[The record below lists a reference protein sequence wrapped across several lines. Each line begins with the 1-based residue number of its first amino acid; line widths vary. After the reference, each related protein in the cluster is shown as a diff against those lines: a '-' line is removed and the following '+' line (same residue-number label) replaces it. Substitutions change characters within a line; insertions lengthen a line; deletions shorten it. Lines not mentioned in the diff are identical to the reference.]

1 MTLSFKN
8 YLGFRIPRD
17 PDVEAVDSIRG
28 YVLQFVHVPIR
39 LLDAAPLTMVFVEAC
54 EDVLEVAADG
64 SMRFRQLKN
73 VAGDFSVTRQTSCEI
88 LDRWAELHIQA
99 QEHRFVYYTTEPPA
113 NLADRSDSFRRWV
126 TGTKTPDVAS
136 SIRTS
141 LLAFLAG
148 KDLGKFS
155 HLRTLIAN
163 EQNFLEFWNTIDWA
177 MCRGGLEQDF
187 ECLLEK
193 AAAKFSDDDDTRLR
207 ERCYAWVGA
216 IALSASSDVLDDRC
230 WTLEKLLTLS
240 PAGDPVLSKIVQ
252 QLKQIDGELRGIRH
266 VQNDSVRL
274 QEQHFAETRS
284 QSAILTRHD
293 EKLDRVL
300 DHLSSAQL
308 FSPPS
313 LPATRQ
319 PSLMASSGPG
329 ELPFA
334 NDIVLATLSSLMPG
348 IQQLVNE
355 KAQEFCTE
363 ITTRLRQQDFV
374 EAGEVGKQL
383 TNWLRSGAVH
393 LASASDR
400 ATCWLQLAGLEVVN
414 RLRTEPE
421 NITALTLARH
431 FLETARALFRPD
443 EIPSEVADRVVILES
458 KIAFLEGDRP
468 KAESILAAT
477 NSPMAISWRL
487 GWLLDEDRNDEAAQ
501 LVDRLPLHERWV
513 DRAVSAF
520 VRTGQI
526 DRARQVLQW
535 CRDHA
540 AASVHD
546 LAQVMFAQEHYLI
559 ACQRDG
565 ADDAVVP
572 GRIDPATEQG
582 LTATREALAPI
593 LTRVSGCGQIRS
605 GLEEAAV
612 LMAERTCFFLGDRPA
627 AFQWATLLQNR
638 TPVPLGFV
646 ESVFRR
652 VVPAPSDLPERLR
665 RDHPSSFDA
674 QLYAAVLEHA
684 HLRRPTEA
692 AAAAALSLV
701 PLAKTEIQ
709 RRRLSGLL
717 IEIDSRCDES
727 RQDIQQAIGS
737 LLANDP
743 NERRL
748 WEVTESL
755 NRADTSTAET
765 ILSDATLQRDGRWWQ
780 MSAEV
785 KRQRGDKAGALADLQ
800 EAGRLILNPD
810 LLGFIAELADELG
823 EHRIVVDAL
832 EKRLNLIPDDVNS
845 RHQLAFAYVH
855 LQEFSNAAVCFC
867 HLKTQTKHVLE
878 FSLNEANCY
887 AMAGKLT
894 ESLRCFDNIIA
905 AYPDSSPAYI
915 SKSRLIGSAA
925 NWVEAFQI
933 LENVRQRFWNEP
945 LFVLGYMDGAHR
957 AGREVEAGRALL
969 KLIALRESSPDDV
982 PFLQQFDFDDLIRM
996 GLDRRQQFES
1006 LCHEILRGC
1015 CPWALVAKLLNRPL
1029 SLEWA
1034 IRTQPTKVQD
1044 ALVERATLAIY
1055 STNGFTPAGP
1065 DPKRLWKPILPS
1077 APGRPVVADLTAII
1091 TLHRLG
1097 LLNKV
1102 ADYFGTLF
1110 IPEAYLG
1117 VLLHDREDLQP
1128 HQRSHEDAARLL
1140 IKCKESGSIV
1150 IVADGSDLPLLHQ
1163 FGEPPVTDQLVAGL
1177 KDAVEWLHQR
1187 GDISTDQFEAVCQFP
1202 DVSQNLE
1209 SPTIFFQADRFV
1221 AQLSALDAL
1230 HSRGC
1235 LEPLLKTGKVAL
1247 SPSEWREVEDRR
1259 RWEQFTSEI
1268 AGWHGDLADW
1278 LAGSPN
1284 VQRVGVPPLRVPD
1297 PEDERDGA
1305 SPTTGIALAATLIA
1319 QERRLPLLIDDRS
1332 LQNLVL
1338 SETPDLPSA
1347 AFSADQA
1354 LIAMRDS
1361 GATSDQEITDAFC
1374 QLMSWRYR
1382 FLAPPAEVL
1391 LSLARQF
1398 RDNLPGHRLSE
1409 VSHYL
1414 HDCLQD
1420 PGLPVS
1426 ADAKNPRAGIDSQFV
1441 SAWIREVT
1449 RFLVLARQSPDF
1461 TDSQWSKLARW
1472 SVLRLIPVPPRNQH
1486 PIHQR
1491 VFADEIP
1498 RLVIL
1503 NMLSV
1508 ITAEGVQRR
1517 RNLLASLRDLKTVL
1531 CLSDRD
1537 FAEVI
1542 AEFVLTI
1549 TELAKPEHHSAVRE
1563 TNRAVV
1569 RWTLGD
1575 SELPFGVFISLKAT
1589 GDFDDFEEVPVP
1601 ANVIEFVSDPDH
1613 AYRLPPKTGP
1623 LIFFRRPED
1632 ERGCIAEIQNW
1643 LQVSDRTARLTT
1655 LEHFKRLPDSPSGI
1669 PSLTRRTIRL
1679 LEESTSA
1686 LQSDDRAVYCTA
1698 AEITSEAIDSDF
1710 LSHLSALR
1718 QTIGIRAAETGRKY
1732 LELVL
1737 HPSAETFLALESD
1750 LSFLPHQRD
1759 LAESTLREAGEQS
1772 QTIKE
1777 CCDRFFATLGHLPLT
1792 GCLSLATALEPWL
1805 ARHPTEQPFSPL
1817 WQWAQTHS
1825 SPLAWWHVLQAL
1837 LQRQDWI
1844 APADQLRFWQKV
1856 LDLMVAN
1863 EQPEVVD
1870 DEQSQLDS
1878 LPRKLQLRQWLLHH
1892 YLRHL
1897 EIVLPGTDSD
1907 AIANLAFWLSDRV
1920 AQTFEVAG
1928 SQLGK
1933 IIAIMEPRLARTSLQ
1948 WQMVRPRA
1956 TPSRLRA
1963 FAFGSQAV
1971 WIDALTSEWCGRGS
1985 HECAGLTEEAA
1996 AELFARWVGIEASGL
2011 HLLSLAEGTP
2021 ITFSF
2026 ELATRTFAETFAE
2039 SLSKAESNNDSDSV
2053 TPLAYCKH
2061 LRDPKFLL
2069 DELQRLSEL
2078 EEHYQRRLI
2087 DNWRVAMLSG
2097 VLSPENCESFALDN
2111 GWVQAILEP
2120 GSACSR
2126 ETTFVL
2132 LECQTLASGQWDLR
2146 LPHYFADLAK
2156 RHSGTPAGSFWFEQT
2171 LKSSLAAGLG
2181 SAVDVLGAAAS
2192 ALEAE
2197 TLWQPYLDLFEQLAS
2212 HMPHWVHA
2220 RLRAICLP
2228 FSEAVSLENVEH
2240 ASLSEANNQVSDS
2253 R

>member
-1 MTLSFKN
+1 MTLSFEN

-17 PDVEAVDSIRG
+17 ENVEAVDSIAG
-28 YVLQFVHVPIR
+28 YVLQFVHVPLR
-39 LLDAAPLTMVFVEAC
+39 LLDATPMTMVFVEAC

-73 VAGDFSVTRQTSCEI
+73 VVGNFSVTRHKSCEI
-88 LDRWAELHIQA
+88 LDRWAQLHLQA
-99 QEHRFVYYTTEPPA
+99 PSRRFVYYTTETPA
-113 NLADRSDSFRRWV
+113 NLADQNDSFRRWV
-126 TGTKTPDVAS
+126 AGTTTPDVAS
-136 SIRTS
+136 SIRGS
-141 LLAFLAG
+141 LLEFLNG
-148 KDLGKFS
+148 KSLGKFS
-155 HLRTLIAN
+155 YLRTLIAN
-163 EQNFLEFWNTIDWA
+163 EQDFLEFWKTIDWM

-187 ECLLEK
+187 ECLLKK
-193 AAAKFSDDDDTRLR
+193 AAAKFPDEDDTRLR

-216 IALSASSDVLDDRC
+216 NALSASSDDLDDRC
-230 WTLEKLLTLS
+230 WTLERLLALS
-240 PAGDPVLSKIVQ
+240 PADDPALSKIVQ
-252 QLKQIDGELRGIRH
+252 QLKQIDGDLRGIRDA
-266 VQNDSVRL
+266 QNDALRL
-274 QEQHFAETRS
+274 QEQHIAETRS
-284 QSAILTRHD
+284 QSAILSSHD
-293 EKLDRVL
+293 EKLAQVL

-308 FSPPS
+308 LSPLS
-313 LPATRQ
+313 LLTVRQ
-319 PSLMASSGPG
+319 PSLLASSGSG

-348 IQQLVNE
+348 VQQLVNE
-355 KAQEFCTE
+355 KAQEFCNE
-363 ITTRLRQQDFV
+363 ITRRLRQQDFV
-374 EAGEVGKQL
+374 EAGEAGKQL
-383 TNWLRSGAVH
+383 TNWLRSGAVQ

-421 NITALTLARH
+421 MTTPLTLARH
-431 FLETARALFRPD
+431 FLETARALFHPG
-443 EIPSEVADRVVILES
+443 EIPLEIADHILVLES

-468 KAESILAAT
+468 KAKSILAAT
-477 NSPMAISWRL
+477 NSPMSISWRL

-526 DRARQVLQW
+526 DRARQTLQW
-535 CRDHA
+535 CRDNA
-540 AASVHD
+540 AASVQD

-572 GRIDPATEQG
+572 GQVDPATEQR
-582 LTATREALAPI
+582 LTTTREALAPI

-612 LMAERTCFFLGDRPA
+612 LMAERTCYFLGDRPA
-627 AFQWATLLQNR
+627 AVGWATLLQNR

-652 VVPAPSDLPERLR
+652 AVPAPTDLPERLR

-684 HLRRPTEA
+684 HLRSTAE

-701 PLAKTEIQ
+701 PSAHTGIQ

-717 IEIDSRCDES
+717 IEIDSRSDES
-727 RQDIQQAIGS
+727 RQDIQQALRS

-748 WEVTESL
+748 WEATESL
-755 NRADTSTAET
+755 NRHDAATAET
-765 ILSDATLQRDGRWWQ
+765 ILSDATLKRDGRWWQ

-810 LLGFIAELADELG
+810 LMGFIAELAEELG
-823 EHRIVVDAL
+823 EHRIVVNAL
-832 EKRLNLIPDDVNS
+832 EKRLNLIPEDVNS
-845 RHQLAFAYVH
+845 RHQLAFEYVQ
-855 LQEFSNAAVCFC
+855 LQEFSNAAGCFC
-867 HLKTQTKHVLE
+867 QLKTQTKHVLE

-905 AYPDSSPAYI
+905 AYPDSNPAYI
-915 SKSRLIGSAA
+915 SKSRLIGSAGK
-925 NWVEAFQI
+925 WDEAFQI
-933 LENVRQRFWNEP
+933 LENVRQRFWSEP
-945 LFVLGYMDGAHR
+945 LFVLGYMDCAHR

-969 KLIALRESSPDDV
+969 ALIRLRESSPEEV

-996 GLDRRQQFES
+996 GQDRREQFES

-1034 IRTQPTKVQD
+1034 IRTQPANVQD

-1065 DPKRLWKPILPS
+1065 DTKRLWKPIQPS
-1077 APGRPVVADLTAII
+1077 APGQPVAADLTAII

-1097 LLNKV
+1097 LLNRT
-1102 ADYFGTLF
+1102 AEYFGTLI

-1128 HQRSHEDAARLL
+1128 HQRSREDTARLL
-1140 IKCKESGSIV
+1140 IKCKESDSVV
-1150 IVADGSDLPLLHQ
+1150 IVADGNDLPLLHQ
-1163 FGEPPVTDQLVAGL
+1163 YGEPPATDQLVAGL
-1177 KDAVEWLHQR
+1177 RDVVKWLHQR
-1187 GDISTDQFEAVCQFP
+1187 GDISTDQFEAVSQLP

-1209 SPTIFFQADRFV
+1209 TPAIFFHADRFV

-1268 AGWHGDLADW
+1268 AGWHGDLADR

-1284 VQRVGVPPLRVPD
+1284 VQRVGVPPLRAPG

-1305 SPTTGIALAATLIA
+1305 SPTAGIALAATLIA

-1338 SETPDLPSA
+1338 SETPDLSSA
-1347 AFSADQA
+1347 AFSVDQA

-1361 GATSDQEITDAFC
+1361 GVISDQEITDAFC
-1374 QLMSWRYR
+1374 QMMAWRYR
-1382 FLAPPAEVL
+1382 FLVPPAEVL
-1391 LSLARQF
+1391 LNLAHQF

-1441 SAWIREVT
+1441 SAWMREVT
-1449 RFLVLARQSPDF
+1449 RFLVLARQSSDF
-1461 TDSQWSKLARW
+1461 TDSQWSKLAHW
-1472 SVLRLIPVPPRNQH
+1472 SALRLIPVPPRNQH
-1486 PIHQR
+1486 PVHQR
-1491 VFADEIP
+1491 IFADEIP

-1508 ITAEGVQRR
+1508 IVAEGVRR
-1517 RNLLASLRDLKTVL
+1517 RRDLLASLRDLKTVL

-1537 FAEVI
+1537 FAEAI

-1549 TELAKPEHHSAVRE
+1549 SELAAPEHQSAVRE
-1563 TNRAVV
+1563 SNRAVV
-1569 RWTLGD
+1569 RWTLGN
-1575 SELPFGVFISLKAT
+1575 SELPFDVFVSLKDT
-1589 GDFDDFEEVPVP
+1589 GDFDDFEELPVP
-1601 ANVIEFVSDPDH
+1601 ANVIELVSDPNH
-1613 AYRLPPKTGP
+1613 AYRLPPKSGP

-1655 LEHFKRLPDSPSGI
+1655 LEHFKRLSNSPSGI
-1669 PSLTRRTIRL
+1669 PFLTRRTIRL
-1679 LEESTSA
+1679 LEDSTSA
-1686 LQSDDRAVYCTA
+1686 LQSDDRALYSPA
-1698 AEITSEAIDSDF
+1698 AALTSEAIDSDF
-1710 LSHLSALR
+1710 LCHLSALR
-1718 QTIGIRAAETGRKY
+1718 QTIGIRAAETGRKS

-1737 HPSAETFLALESD
+1737 HPSAETVLGLEAD
-1750 LSFLPHQRD
+1750 LCFLPHQRD
-1759 LAESTLREAGEQS
+1759 LAESASREAGEQS
-1772 QTIKE
+1772 QTIEE
-1777 CCDRFFATLGHLPLT
+1777 CCDRFFAIVGHLPVT
-1792 GCLSLATALEPWL
+1792 DGLSLATAIDRWL
-1805 ARHPTEQPFSPL
+1805 AHHPTEHPFSSM
-1817 WQWAQTHS
+1817 WEWAQAQS
-1825 SPLAWWHVLQAL
+1825 SPLAWWHVLQTL

-1844 APADQLRFWQKV
+1844 APADQPRFWQKV

-1863 EQPEVVD
+1863 EEPDVVD
-1870 DEQSQLDS
+1870 DEQSQADS
-1878 LPRKLQLRQWLLHH
+1878 LPRKLRLRQRLLHH
-1892 YLRHL
+1892 YLCHL
-1897 EIVLPGTDSD
+1897 ETVLPGTDSN

-1928 SQLGK
+1928 SQLGTL
-1933 IIAIMEPRLARTSLQ
+1933 IAIIEPLVARTSLQ

-1963 FAFGSQAV
+1963 FALGSQVV
-1971 WIDALTSEWCGRGS
+1971 WRDALVSEWCGRGS
-1985 HECAGLTEEAA
+1985 YECAGLTEESA

-2011 HLLSLAEGTP
+2011 HLLTLAEGTP

-2026 ELATRTFAETFAE
+2026 ELPTRTFAEVFAV
-2039 SLSKAESNNDSDSV
+2039 SLSKADSNNDSDSV
-2053 TPLAYCKH
+2053 APPAYCKH

-2069 DELQRLSEL
+2069 DELRRLSEL
-2078 EEHYQRRLI
+2078 EERPQRWLI
-2087 DNWRVAMLSG
+2087 NNWRVAMLGG
-2097 VLSPENCESFALDN
+2097 VLSPENCEAFALDSD
-2111 GWVQAILEP
+2111 WVQATLEP

-2126 ETTFVL
+2126 ETAFVL
-2132 LECQTLASGQWDLR
+2132 LECQALASGQWDLR
-2146 LPHYFADLAK
+2146 LPHDFADLAK
-2156 RHSGTPAGSFWFEQT
+2156 RHSGTPAGNFWFEQT
-2171 LKSSLAAGLG
+2171 LKSSLAAGLS
-2181 SAVDVLGAAAS
+2181 SAVDRLGAAAT
-2192 ALEAE
+2192 AMEAE
-2197 TLWQPYLDLFEQLAS
+2197 MLWQPYLDLFEQLAS
-2212 HMPHWVHA
+2212 HMPHWVHS
-2220 RLRAICLP
+2220 RIRAICLP
-2228 FSEAVSLENVEH
+2228 FSEATS
-2240 ASLSEANNQVSDS
+2240 S
-2253 R
+2253 